1 MRRSHRR
8 RAFAG
13 FVAAVAVLVACVRT
27 PAQVPEVPGGDP
39 ERGRAAI
46 TAMGCAA
53 CHSVPGVR
61 EADALV
67 GPPLD
72 RFRRRGIIAG
82 RHPNRPEVVI
92 EWIMNPQE
100 MNPGSGMPDMGITEQ
115 VARDIA
121 AYLYTLD

>member
-1 MRRSHRR
+1 MSMRRSRR
-8 RAFAG
+8 TFAA
-13 FVAAVAVLVACVRT
+13 FVAAVAVLVSCVRT
-27 PAQVPEVPGGDP
+27 PSRVPVVPDGDP

-61 EADALV
+61 EADAFV

-72 RFRRRGIIAG
+72 RFSRRGIIAG
-82 RHPNRPEVVI
+82 RHPNRPEIVI
-92 EWIMNPQE
+92 EWIMNPQD
-100 MNPGSGMPDMGITEQ
+100 MNPGSAMPDMGVTEQ